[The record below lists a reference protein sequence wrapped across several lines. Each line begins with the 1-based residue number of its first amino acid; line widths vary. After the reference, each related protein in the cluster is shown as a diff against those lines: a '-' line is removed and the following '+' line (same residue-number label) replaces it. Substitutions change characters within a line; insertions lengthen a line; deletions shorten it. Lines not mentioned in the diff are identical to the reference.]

1 MFIGI
6 LVFTAVF
13 LVGLAVGTT
22 TRRPLTTASVVL
34 GAFTAL
40 VIANTH
46 TPFQAFAAFA
56 LITLVGVVV
65 DSVRE
70 TVQLLVQR

>member
-1 MFIGI
+1 MFIGV

-13 LVGLAVGTT
+13 LVGLAIGTS
-22 TRRPLTTASVVL
+22 TRRPLTIASILL

-40 VIANTH
+40 VVANTQP
-46 TPFQAFAAFA
+46 PFQAFAAFA
-56 LITLVGVVV
+56 LITLVGVVI

-70 TVQLLVQR
+70 TLSLLVHR

>member
-13 LVGLAVGTT
+13 LIGLAVGTS
-22 TRRPLTTASVVL
+22 TRRPLTTASILL

-46 TPFQAFAAFA
+46 APFQAFAAFA
-56 LITLVGVVV
+56 LITLVGVVI

-70 TVQLLVQR
+70 TLQLLVHR